1 MSKRI
6 LEFGKGL
13 LGIFLFFA
21 IQIGFQIVFY
31 DILVQKNFLVNN
43 ILLLIM
49 EFALMSILILMNRKK
64 LKNDYA
70 DFNENHKKYLKY
82 GFKLWF
88 IGLIIMMIS
97 NVIIAGM
104 TKGLASNE
112 ESNRQLMLQYPIYI
126 VISTM
131 MLAPFNEELT
141 FRGNFKDAFK
151 NKKVFILFTAFV
163 FASVHV
169 LNGITSPLE
178 LLYYI
183 PYGALS
189 IAFGKIYME
198 TDNIY
203 TTMVIHSVHNSLSII
218 LLVIAYLAG

>member
-31 DILVQKNFLVNN
+31 DIFVQKNFLVNN

-49 EFALMSILILMNRKK
+49 EFVLMSILILMNRKK

-112 ESNRQLMLQYPIYI
+112 EANRQLMLQYPIYM

-131 MLAPFNEELT
+131 MLAPFIEELT

>member
-13 LGIFLFFA
+13 LGIFFFFA

-112 ESNRQLMLQYPIYI
+112 EANRQLMLQYPIYI

>member
-31 DILVQKNFLVNN
+31 DIFVQKNFFVNN

-49 EFALMSILILMNRKK
+49 EFVLMSILILMNRKK

-97 NVIIAGM
+97 NGIIAGM

-112 ESNRQLMLQYPIYI
+112 EANRQLMLQYPIYM

-131 MLAPFNEELT
+131 MLAPFIEELT
-141 FRGNFKDAFK
+141 FRGNFKEAFK

>member
-21 IQIGFQIVFY
+21 IQIGFQIIFY
-31 DILVQKNFLVNN
+31 DIFVQKNFLVNN

-49 EFALMSILILMNRKK
+49 EFVLMSILILMNRKK

-97 NVIIAGM
+97 NGIIAGM

-112 ESNRQLMLQYPIYI
+112 EANRQLMLQYPIYM

-131 MLAPFNEELT
+131 MLAPFIEELT
-141 FRGNFKDAFK
+141 FRGNFKEAFK

>member
-31 DILVQKNFLVNN
+31 DIFVQKNFLVNN

-49 EFALMSILILMNRKK
+49 EFVLMSILILMNRKK

-112 ESNRQLMLQYPIYI
+112 EANRQLMLQYPIYI

-218 LLVIAYLAG
+218 LLLIAYLAG

>member
-31 DILVQKNFLVNN
+31 DIFVQKNFLVNN

-49 EFALMSILILMNRKK
+49 EFVLMSILILMNRKK

-112 ESNRQLMLQYPIYI
+112 EANRQLMLQYPIYI

>member
-112 ESNRQLMLQYPIYI
+112 EANRQLMLQYPIYI

>member
-49 EFALMSILILMNRKK
+49 EFVLMSILILMNRKK

-112 ESNRQLMLQYPIYI
+112 EANRQLMLQYPIYM

-131 MLAPFNEELT
+131 MFAPFNEELT

>member
-31 DILVQKNFLVNN
+31 DIFVQKNFLVNN

-49 EFALMSILILMNRKK
+49 EFVLMSILILMNRKK

-112 ESNRQLMLQYPIYI
+112 EANRQLMLQYPIYM

-218 LLVIAYLAG
+218 LLLIAYLAG

>member
-112 ESNRQLMLQYPIYI
+112 EANRQLMLQYPIYI

-218 LLVIAYLAG
+218 LLLIAYLAG

>member
-31 DILVQKNFLVNN
+31 DIFVQKNFLVNN

-49 EFALMSILILMNRKK
+49 EFVLMSILILMNRKK

-97 NVIIAGM
+97 NGIIAGM

-112 ESNRQLMLQYPIYI
+112 EANRQLMLQYPIYM

-131 MLAPFNEELT
+131 MLAPFIEELT
-141 FRGNFKDAFK
+141 FRGNFKEAFK

>member
-112 ESNRQLMLQYPIYI
+112 EANRQLMLQYPIYI

-178 LLYYI
+178 LLYYS

>member
-31 DILVQKNFLVNN
+31 DIFVQKNFLVNN

-112 ESNRQLMLQYPIYI
+112 EANRQLMLQYPIYM

>member
-97 NVIIAGM
+97 NGIIAGM

-112 ESNRQLMLQYPIYI
+112 EANRQLMLQYPIYM

>member
-13 LGIFLFFA
+13 LGIFFFFA

-49 EFALMSILILMNRKK
+49 EFVLMSILILMNRKK

-112 ESNRQLMLQYPIYI
+112 EANRQLMLQYPIYM

>member
-13 LGIFLFFA
+13 LGIFFFFA

-31 DILVQKNFLVNN
+31 DIFVQKNFLVNN

-112 ESNRQLMLQYPIYI
+112 EANRQLMLQYPIYM

>member
-13 LGIFLFFA
+13 LGIFFFFA

-112 ESNRQLMLQYPIYI
+112 EANRQLMLQYPIYM

>member
-31 DILVQKNFLVNN
+31 DIFVQKNFLVNN

-49 EFALMSILILMNRKK
+49 EFVLMSILILMNRKK

-112 ESNRQLMLQYPIYI
+112 EANRQLMLQYPIYM

-131 MLAPFNEELT
+131 MLAPFIEELT

-218 LLVIAYLAG
+218 LLVIAYLAA

>member
-13 LGIFLFFA
+13 LGIFFFFA

-112 ESNRQLMLQYPIYI
+112 EANRQLMLQYPIYM

-218 LLVIAYLAG
+218 LLLIAYLAG

>member
-13 LGIFLFFA
+13 LGIFFFFA

-31 DILVQKNFLVNN
+31 DIFVQKNFLVNN

-49 EFALMSILILMNRKK
+49 EFVLMSILILMNRKK

-112 ESNRQLMLQYPIYI
+112 EANRQLMLQYPIYM

>member
-31 DILVQKNFLVNN
+31 DIFVQKNFLVNN

-49 EFALMSILILMNRKK
+49 EFVLMSILILMNRKK

-88 IGLIIMMIS
+88 IGLIVMMIS
-97 NVIIAGM
+97 NGIIASM
-104 TKGLASNE
+104 TGGLASNE
-112 ESNRQLMLQYPIYI
+112 EANRQLMLQYPIYM

-131 MLAPFNEELT
+131 MLAPFIEELT
-141 FRGNFKDAFK
+141 FRGNFKEAFK

-169 LNGITSPLE
+169 LNGITNPLE

>member
-49 EFALMSILILMNRKK
+49 EFVLMSILILMNRKK

-97 NVIIAGM
+97 NGIIAGM

-112 ESNRQLMLQYPIYI
+112 EANRQLMLQYPIYM

-131 MLAPFNEELT
+131 MLAPFIEELT

>member
-13 LGIFLFFA
+13 LGIFFFFA

-49 EFALMSILILMNRKK
+49 EFVLMSILILMNRKK

-112 ESNRQLMLQYPIYI
+112 EANRQLMLQYPIYM

-131 MLAPFNEELT
+131 MFAPFNEELT

>member
-31 DILVQKNFLVNN
+31 DIFVQKNFLVNN

-49 EFALMSILILMNRKK
+49 EFVSMSILILMNRKK

-112 ESNRQLMLQYPIYI
+112 EANRQLMLQYPIYM

-141 FRGNFKDAFK
+141 FRGNFKEAFK

>member
-49 EFALMSILILMNRKK
+49 EFVLMSILILMNRKK

-112 ESNRQLMLQYPIYI
+112 EANRQLMLQYPIYI

>member
-31 DILVQKNFLVNN
+31 DIFVQKNFLVNN

-112 ESNRQLMLQYPIYI
+112 EANRQLMLQYPIYM

-218 LLVIAYLAG
+218 LLLIAYLAG

>member
-112 ESNRQLMLQYPIYI
+112 EANRQLMLQYPIYM

-203 TTMVIHSVHNSLSII
+203 TTIVIHSVHNSLSII
-218 LLVIAYLAG
+218 LLLIAYLAG